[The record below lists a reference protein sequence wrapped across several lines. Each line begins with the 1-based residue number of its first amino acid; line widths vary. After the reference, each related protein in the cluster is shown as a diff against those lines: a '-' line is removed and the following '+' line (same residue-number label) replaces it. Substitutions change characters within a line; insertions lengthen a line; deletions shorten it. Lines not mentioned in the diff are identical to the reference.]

1 MNQEE
6 GYLKFLC
13 ELEKTEAV
21 IPDDLFQ
28 KINKWRSHM
37 YSLNLIGAY
46 ENGIGFGN
54 ISLRIPGTN
63 KFFIS
68 GTATGNV
75 ETTYPNH
82 YVLVTSYSFDHN
94 SLICQ
99 GPIQASS
106 ESLSHAAIYEAD
118 EQTMAVIHIHHMEM
132 WKNGLNTFPSTNP
145 EYSFG
150 TPEIALNIAE
160 LLQNKITK
168 KNGIIIM
175 GGHTE
180 GILFFGKNL
189 NEAGNNALKHFKELE
204 ND

>member
-6 GYLKFLC
+6 GYLKFHC
-13 ELEKTEAV
+13 ELEETEAV
-21 IPDDLFQ
+21 IPDNLFQ
-28 KINKWRSHM
+28 EINKWRSHM

-46 ENGIGFGN
+46 ENGVGFGN
-54 ISLRIPGTN
+54 ISVRIYGTRN
-63 KFFIS
+63 FYIS
-68 GTATGNV
+68 GTATGNF
-75 ETTYPNH
+75 ETSNPEH

-118 EQTMAVIHIHHMEM
+118 EQIMAVIHVHHMEM
-132 WKNGLNTFPSTNP
+132 WENGLNKFPSTNP

-150 TPEIALNIAE
+150 TPEIALNIAG
-160 LLQNKITK
+160 LLQNKTTR

-189 NEAGNNALKHFKELE
+189 DEAGNNALKHFKKLE